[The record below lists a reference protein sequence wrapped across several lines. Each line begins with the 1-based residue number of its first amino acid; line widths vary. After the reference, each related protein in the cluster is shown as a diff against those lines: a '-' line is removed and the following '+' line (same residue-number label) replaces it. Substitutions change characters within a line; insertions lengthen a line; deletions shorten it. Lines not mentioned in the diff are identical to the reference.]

1 MDLTKDKWLPV
12 IFSNGD
18 KKKISLR
25 DLLDNRIQDLAY
37 PRADFQGGG
46 MANADWYFTMYRRAG
61 R

>member
-1 MDLTKDKWLPV
+1 MDLTKEKWLPV

-37 PRADFQGGG
+37 PRADFQGGRHG
-46 MANADWYFTMYRRAG
+46 KC
-61 R
+61 

>member
-1 MDLTKDKWLPV
+1 MDLTKEKWLPV

-37 PRADFQGGG
+37 PRCIMPRTPYGAAIQH
-46 MANADWYFTMYRRAG
+46 
-61 R
+61 